1 MEDLSVRLVTWNVNE
16 QSPLLEDDFSSLL
29 QNERNEKHD
38 LIIFGFQEINSMP
51 QNYVMDFMVTGE
63 DSWNQVFKS
72 KLNSKGYVKVNTIRT
87 LGIVLTIF
95 SLKKHLIHFR
105 NIETQYTKLAFG
117 GYWGSKGAVSIRFN
131 LYGVSF
137 CFLNCHLHAHDENL
151 QARIDGYE
159 SIVETHLYKNT
170 DTPNILYHD
179 YIFWMGDLNFR
190 LIENSFTHDEI
201 VMLIKRDQ
209 LEILH
214 KHDQLFETQSHLG
227 KINELKEGMDPL
239 FPPTYKFKLGTQD
252 YDPKRR
258 PAYTDRILHRV
269 NIHNYENVK
278 LNAKQISYESHPEF
292 VCSDHKPVSANF
304 KIGVFNRESAIERKI
319 SLYDGIVTFVQP
331 EKWIIGKDGMI
342 YYDVIKGVG
351 PTNLGSWDWIALFK
365 AGFTSLQEFITFTWA
380 SSCKLTGVTK
390 NAIIMDSALNIPGD
404 YVLIYF
410 SANKSILGI
419 SDPFPLVYDNV
430 CDKAE
435 EATNQRIGEL

>member
-1 MEDLSVRLVTWNVNE
+1 
-16 QSPLLEDDFSSLL
+16 
-29 QNERNEKHD
+29 
-38 LIIFGFQEINSMP
+38 
-51 QNYVMDFMVTGE
+51 
-63 DSWNQVFKS
+63 
-72 KLNSKGYVKVNTIRT
+72 
-87 LGIVLTIF
+87 
-95 SLKKHLIHFR
+95 
-105 NIETQYTKLAFG
+105 
-117 GYWGSKGAVSIRFN
+117 
-131 LYGVSF
+131 
-137 CFLNCHLHAHDENL
+137 
-151 QARIDGYE
+151 
-159 SIVETHLYKNT
+159 
-170 DTPNILYHD
+170 
-179 YIFWMGDLNFR
+179 
-190 LIENSFTHDEI
+190 
-201 VMLIKRDQ
+201 MLIKRDQ

-292 VCSDHKPVSANF
+292 VCSDHKPSV
-304 KIGVFNRESAIERKI
+304 RR
-319 SLYDGIVTFVQP
+319 YR
-331 EKWIIGKDGMI
+331 
-342 YYDVIKGVG
+342 VG